1 MTDKIKVNDFIE
13 IDYTGRLTDG
23 VLFDTTI
30 EKEAKE
36 SGFAGE
42 NRKFSS
48 QIICVG
54 EHHVSVGLDEDF
66 IGKDVGSSHVIK
78 LSPEKAFGKRDIHKV
93 KVVPATTFKEHKL
106 TPHPGLQVDMDGEVG
121 IVTQISGGRV
131 LVNFNHP
138 LSGKEVIYTYTIKRK
153 VDSADE
159 KISAYLNQSMRLP
172 KEAFK
177 VNITEHKAN
186 VTLPFQ
192 LPPEFVS
199 IMEKKLSDLTG
210 LKEIKFEL
218 NSKTH

>member
-23 VLFDTTI
+23 ALFDTTI
-30 EKEAKE
+30 EKDAKA
-36 SGFAGE
+36 SGLSVG

-54 EHHVSVGLDEDF
+54 EHQVPIGLDEDF
-66 IGKDVGSSHVIK
+66 IGKDVGASHTLK
-78 LSPEKAFGKRDIHKV
+78 LSPEKAFGKRDIHKI

-106 TPHPGLQVDMDGEVG
+106 TPHPGLQVDMDGELG

-138 LSGKEVIYTYTIKRK
+138 LSGKEVVYTYTIKRK
-153 VDSADE
+153 VESADE

-172 KEAFK
+172 KETFK
-177 VNITEHKAN
+177 VNVVEHKAD

-199 IMEKKLSDLTG
+199 IMEKKLQDLTG

-218 NSKTH
+218 KKA